1 MFISIL
7 AAVVVLGFLIVVHEL
22 GHFVVAKRLGV
33 RVLRFSIGFGPRLVG
48 WKSGDTEYALSAIPF
63 GGYVKMEGEDSD
75 SELDEATKEVSFSH
89 QRVSRRFA
97 IVFAG
102 PGTNIFF
109 AFVIFCVTFV
119 AFGVRTPSEHA
130 KVGALSPDMPA
141 VEAGVAAGDIIRSV
155 DDRAVATWDELS
167 QAIRNSG
174 GRTLT
179 LAIDRAGTPQQVTVT
194 PKEITD
200 KNIFGEDLGTKTYV
214 IGIERGVDV
223 QSVGPVEAV
232 TLAAQQTWMWTETI
246 TLGLI
251 KMIAGRIPTRDIGGP
266 IEIVRQAGR
275 QAALGI
281 EYLLMFMA
289 VISLNLGILNLLPIP
304 VLDGGHLFF
313 FAVEALIGRPIEV
326 RYRELAQQ
334 VGLFVL
340 IALMLFAFYN
350 DIARVLQG

>member
-1 MFISIL
+1 MITSIA

-22 GHFVVAKRLGV
+22 GHFLVAKRVGV
-33 RVLRFSIGFGPRLVG
+33 RVLRFSIGFGPRLFG
-48 WKSGDTEYALSAIPF
+48 WRSGETEYALSAVPF

-75 SELDEATKEVSFSH
+75 ADLDEATKRVSFAH
-89 QRVSRRFA
+89 QPVSRRFA

-109 AFVIFCVTFV
+109 AFVIFCVTFI
-119 AFGVRTPSEHA
+119 AFGVRIPSDQA
-130 KVGALSPDMPA
+130 KVGGLSPNMPA
-141 VEAGVAAGDIIRSV
+141 AAAGLQPGDLVLSV
-155 DDRAVATWDELS
+155 DSQAVNTWDELS
-167 QAIRNSG
+167 QTIRKSG

-179 LAIDRAGTPQQVTVT
+179 LKIQRDGDVREMTVT
-194 PKEITD
+194 PKEVPN
-200 KNIFGEDLGTKTYV
+200 KSIFGEDLGTSIYL
-214 IGIERGVDV
+214 IGIEPGLEVKNVGVLE
-223 QSVGPVEAV
+223 SVGIAAEQTV
-232 TLAAQQTWMWTETI
+232 TWAATI
-246 TLGLI
+246 TMGLI
-251 KMIAGRIPTRDIGGP
+251 KMVTGKIPSHEIGGP
-266 IEIVRQAGR
+266 IEIVRQAGK

-281 EYLLMFMA
+281 EFLLMFTA

-313 FAVEALIGRPIEV
+313 FAIEGVLGRPIEL